1 MLDGLCSVCYYII
14 IVNLHKE
21 FHMKSA
27 LLTALALVY
36 IVSMALAGS
45 YFLAKS
51 ANLLILKNNVTLQNK
66 N

>member
-1 MLDGLCSVCYYII
+1 
-14 IVNLHKE
+14 
-21 FHMKSA
+21 MKSA

-51 ANLLILKNNVTLQNK
+51 ANLMLLKNNVTLQNK